1 MLAARRRL
9 AEKRLPREWDV
20 LLVEQTTQ
28 TANAPARPRKA
39 GLTGESE
46 GSNQSVA
53 PRLRRYLAHPLVGRT
68 RRGQGEA
75 RGVTVGPRP
84 SGAVDGRYDY
94 PAPGDQDR
102 DLPPGRPALPVDRLL
117 GYRGVHPQADAPA
130 PRSITPS

>member
-9 AEKRLPREWDV
+9 AEKKLPRECDV

-28 TANAPARPRKA
+28 TADAPARPRKA
-39 GLTGESE
+39 GLTGVFE

-75 RGVTVGPRP
+75 HGVT
-84 SGAVDGRYDY
+84 
-94 PAPGDQDR
+94 
-102 DLPPGRPALPVDRLL
+102 DLA
-117 GYRGVHPQADAPA
+117 PQA
-130 PRSITPS
+130 PSTAAIAILLPEILTRTFPLAAQRFR